1 MKAIERAI
9 KVVGS
14 QSALAEALGIKQPTV
29 SEWVRGGRPLPLER
43 CIDIERVTRSLGE
56 AVTCEELRPDIPWYV
71 LRTPT
76 SSAATTADCSPV
88 TQVAKRT

>member
-1 MKAIERAI
+1 MNAIKRAI

-43 CIDIERVTRSLGE
+43 CIDIERVTRALGK
-56 AVTCEELRPDIPWYV
+56 AVTCEELRPDIPWHV
-71 LRTPT
+71 LRTPI
-76 SSAATTADCSPV
+76 SSAAVAADCSPV
-88 TQVAKRT
+88 TSEATHA